1 MRVKLAKSV
10 FLTVELTHMK
20 QIFLY
25 LVLFTLVLTG
35 CKKEAGDG
43 GQASIKGKVSK
54 EVRLVITNPSTLQTT
69 YPAPDQEVFIVYGEN
84 TSPDDRVHTNFDGE
98 FEFQFLREGNYTIY
112 TYSKD
117 TTGNAAV
124 EPDRMAILQKIEIT
138 DRKQTIDAG
147 TMTIYG
153 TN

>member
-1 MRVKLAKSV
+1 
-10 FLTVELTHMK
+10 MK

-25 LVLFTLVLTG
+25 LSLLTLILVG
-35 CKKEAGDG
+35 CKKEAGEG
-43 GQASIKGKVSK
+43 GQATIKGKISK

-84 TSPDDRVHTNFDGE
+84 TSPDDRIHTNFDGE
-98 FEFQFLREGNYTIY
+98 FEFKFLREGNYTIY

-117 TTGNAAV
+117 TTGNV
-124 EPDRMAILQKIEIT
+124 SVDPNRMAIVQKIEIS

-147 TMTIYG
+147 TMTVYD